1 MEGRVPKLYGSD
13 AVEINGARR
22 LLASL
27 QSLGAPWAI
36 VTSGTS
42 DLATGWLA
50 SMGLP
55 QPSALITAE
64 GVSGGKPD
72 PEGYLAARAQVLR
85 GREHHGARRA
95 LVLEDAPAGIAAGVA
110 AGCDVVA
117 LATSHGAAELRG
129 TPARWVV
136 RDLESIKV
144 VGYDGQS
151 GDIRVEVSN
160 WMERRE
166 AN

>member
-1 MEGRVPKLYGSD
+1 MEGQVPKLYCSD
-13 AVEINGARR
+13 AVEIKGARR

-42 DLATGWLA
+42 DLASGWLA
-50 SMGLP
+50 VLGLP
-55 QPSALITAE
+55 QPSALVTAE
-64 GVSGGKPD
+64 AVASGKPD

-85 GREHHGARRA
+85 GRELRGERRA

-117 LATSHGAAELRG
+117 LATSHGVAELRD
-129 TPARWVV
+129 TRARWVV
-136 RDLESIKV
+136 RDLESVRV
-144 VGYDGQS
+144 VGYDAES
-151 GDIRVEVSN
+151 GDVQVEVRN
-160 WMERRE
+160 WIERRE